1 MRRKSTS
8 PVQHAIPP
16 TRLRLPSTG
25 RWETLRD
32 HLVERLPKLPAD
44 CIDRMLAEGRVRGC
58 DGPLGLD
65 APFVPGAVIW
75 VQRELPEEVP
85 VPFPIELV
93 HQDDELVVIDKPH
106 FLATTPRGGH
116 VVETALVRLRTQLG
130 QPELVPAHRPD
141 RMTAG
146 LVVFVRKPEHRGAY
160 QRLFQQRMVRKEY
173 LAVAPC
179 KPELILP
186 RTVRSRISKQPG
198 VLQAREEP
206 GEPNSETHVELLG
219 QRSGKGLYRLVP
231 RTGRTHQLRVHMNRL
246 GIPICGDDLYPVVQQ
261 RVPGDFSRPLQL
273 LAAVL
278 EFTDPITGARRRFE
292 SRLRLQLWER

>member
-44 CIDRMLAEGRVRGC
+44 RIDRMLAEGRVRGC

-130 QPELVPAHRPD
+130 QPELVPAHRLD

-179 KPELILP
+179 KPELP
-186 RTVRSRISKQPG
+186 QK
-198 VLQAREEP
+198 
-206 GEPNSETHVELLG
+206 
-219 QRSGKGLYRLVP
+219 
-231 RTGRTHQLRVHMNRL
+231 
-246 GIPICGDDLYPVVQQ
+246 
-261 RVPGDFSRPLQL
+261 
-273 LAAVL
+273 
-278 EFTDPITGARRRFE
+278 ITR
-292 SRLRLQLWER
+292 